1 MKKYGKLY
9 TLITF
14 LTLLIAAFIIC
25 CGGPDHKRKM
35 KMAKYEKREV
45 IKPINVEKEI
55 LKDEDIVTIVTTTT
69 YSKEDF
75 DKLEEQRKRWVDKKK
90 KHGRKDKE

>member
-1 MKKYGKLY
+1 
-9 TLITF
+9 
-14 LTLLIAAFIIC
+14 
-25 CGGPDHKRKM
+25 
-35 KMAKYEKREV
+35 MAKYEKREV